1 MTANICNICFET
13 MGLTNQ
19 TTTPR
24 GHTFCF
30 TCILEAYKRNATCP
44 CCRTSFQTKDEEE
57 EEEDDDQ
64 DFGYQDFAPLGQ
76 DELLDEGRDELLD
89 EGSRIRNRRYGR
101 VDEDDCY
108 HYPAKI
114 ETMED
119 LVLVLRRVGVF
130 NEEMYLYAIMNMQ
143 DPDYDFTS
151 SLCNHDADIDEN
163 ELAATGRDQVETA
176 ISIFKRTQV
185 LSRYLTDFATAR
197 SVALSTST
205 C

>member
-1 MTANICNICFET
+1 VL
-13 MGLTNQ
+13 G
-19 TTTPR
+19 R
-24 GHTFCF
+24 
-30 TCILEAYKRNATCP
+30 
-44 CCRTSFQTKDEEE
+44 DEDPD
-57 EEEDDDQ
+57 EDEDEDQDQDQDQDQ

-76 DELLDEGRDELLD
+76 DEDEDDESSVQ
-89 EGSRIRNRRYGR
+89 GSRISNRRYGM
-101 VDEDDCY
+101 VDDDDCY
-108 HYPAKI
+108 HFPAKI

-143 DPDYDFTS
+143 DPNYDFTS
-151 SLCNHDADIDEN
+151 SLSIPDADIDEN
-163 ELAATGRDQVETA
+163 VLAATGRDQVETA

-185 LSRYLTDFATAR
+185 LSRYFTDFATAR

>member
-1 MTANICNICFET
+1 MSICNICFEM
-13 MGLTNQ
+13 MGPTNQ
-19 TTTPR
+19 TTTPC

-30 TCILEAYKRNATCP
+30 TCIIEAYKRKSTCP
-44 CCRTSFQTKDEEE
+44 CCRTPFHKEHVDDAEEQE
-57 EEEDDDQ
+57 EQDDAEDDES
-64 DFGYQDFAPLGQ
+64 LGL
-76 DELLDEGRDELLD
+76 DELSTQ
-89 EGSRIRNRRYGR
+89 GSTLRSRHYGR
-101 VDEDDCY
+101 VDEEDCY
-108 HYPAKI
+108 HYPPKI
-114 ETMED
+114 ETIED

-151 SLCNHDADIDEN
+151 SLSNPDPDIDEN
-163 ELAATGRDQVETA
+163 ELAATGRDQLETA

-185 LSRYLTDFATAR
+185 LLRHFTDFATAR